1 MGSGM
6 MLTGY
11 GMGAAGVAVGTLA
24 WMTPEQRKKFQHKNP
39 KAKANTIEGWGY
51 RELFPLSIGFAIGA
65 DYAMYSEMKEF
76 TDEEGKPILTK
87 DQSAIGFILR
97 SITELFKEVPVAGGM
112 KSVQK
117 IMSGEKEQINS
128 VLADWL
134 GSFALMPSQINKVM
148 KLYFEKGSV
157 EELKGGDWQDRTAYR
172 IVGHNPTGNKKTDH
186 FGHDL
191 QSPKTLLN
199 TFIRWS
205 PDRSQEL
212 NAFDEVY
219 KKDIEGDG
227 QLIKPP
233 SQFPAISGID
243 MYKFVDNNGVS
254 LHYRFNQEVKKL
266 NIDKTII
273 EIVKNPKWRAAW
285 QKGSR
290 KRTGTIDIGS
300 VSNPALQKLNTKFRL
315 AYERAAKNMMKNKT
329 LLNEF
334 ISEEENEVGTV
345 EYDKYGKNKTLKQ
358 VIDLARGQSVSTG
371 TPVAVGEVLGRNDLE
386 ELLESQR
393 TD

>member
-1 MGSGM
+1 
-6 MLTGY
+6 
-11 GMGAAGVAVGTLA
+11 
-24 WMTPEQRKKFQHKNP
+24 
-39 KAKANTIEGWGY
+39 
-51 RELFPLSIGFAIGA
+51 
-65 DYAMYSEMKEF
+65 MKEF
-76 TDEEGKPILTK
+76 TDEDGKPILTK
-87 DQSAIGFILR
+87 KQNRLGFLLR

-112 KSVQK
+112 KSIEK
-117 IMSGEKEQINS
+117 IMSGESEQINS

-134 GSFALMPSQINKVM
+134 GSFGLVPSQVNKVL

-157 EELKGGDWQDRTAYR
+157 EELKGGDIQDRLAYKV
-172 IVGHNPTGNKKTDH
+172 VGHNPTGNKKTDH
-186 FGHDL
+186 FGHDM

-199 TFIRWS
+199 TFIRWA

-233 SQFPAISGID
+233 TQFPEVSGID

-266 NIDKTII
+266 NVDKLIID
-273 EIVKNPKWRAAW
+273 IVKDKRWRKAW
-285 QKGSR
+285 LKGSR
-290 KRTGTIDIGS
+290 KRTGTADLGS

-315 AYERAAKNMMKNKT
+315 AYERAAKNIMKNKA

-334 ISEEENEVGTV
+334 ISEEENKVGTV

-358 VIDLARGQSVSTG
+358 AIDLARGQSVLTG
-371 TPVAVGEVLGRNDLE
+371 KPISVEEVLGRNDLE
-386 ELLESQR
+386 ELLQANPQMQR

>member
-1 MGSGM
+1 
-6 MLTGY
+6 
-11 GMGAAGVAVGTLA
+11 
-24 WMTPEQRKKFQHKNP
+24 
-39 KAKANTIEGWGY
+39 
-51 RELFPLSIGFAIGA
+51 
-65 DYAMYSEMKEF
+65 
-76 TDEEGKPILTK
+76 
-87 DQSAIGFILR
+87 
-97 SITELFKEVPVAGGM
+97 VAGGI
-112 KSVQK
+112 KAIEN
-117 IMSGEKEQINS
+117 IMTGKDDKINS

-134 GSFALMPSQINKVM
+134 GSFGLVPSQVNKVL

-157 EELKGGDWQDRTAYR
+157 EELKGGDIQDRLSYKV
-172 IVGHNPTGNKKTDH
+172 VGHNPTGNKKTDH

-191 QSPKTLLN
+191 PSPKTLLN
-199 TFIRWS
+199 TFIRWA

-233 SQFPAISGID
+233 NNFPTISGLD

-290 KRTGTIDIGS
+290 KRKGTIDSGS
-300 VSNPALQKLNTKFRL
+300 VSNLALQKLNTKFRL
-315 AYERAAKNMMKNKT
+315 AYERAAKNMMKNKD
-329 LLNEF
+329 LMKEF
-334 ISEEENEVGTV
+334 ISEEENKVGSEDYRT
-345 EYDKYGKNKTLKQ
+345 YGKNKTFQ
-358 VIDLARGQSVSTG
+358 QAFDAAGGRSVLTG
-371 TPVAVGEVLGRNDLE
+371 KPISMEEVLERNDLE
-386 ELLESQR
+386 ELLEANPSLQL